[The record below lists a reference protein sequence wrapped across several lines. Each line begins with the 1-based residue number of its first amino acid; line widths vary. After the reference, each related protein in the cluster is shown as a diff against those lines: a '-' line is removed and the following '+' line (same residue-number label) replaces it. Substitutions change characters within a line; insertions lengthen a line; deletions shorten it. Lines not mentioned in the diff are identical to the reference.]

1 MLKRMRPGMSTVLN
15 PAPAGAIPF
24 ALSGLTRDR
33 WRHRKATMKPRTLAL
48 ILATCTLA
56 VAGGWWAA
64 GLEARALTD
73 GRMLL
78 LDGKNAE
85 ALVLAQK
92 IASDHDRSATA
103 FAFLAQAELANGHL
117 EAAELAVKKAG
128 VLATGDQQAV
138 LQEVRRQLTAAK
150 QAHAEAAAALEKRCE
165 ELLTEVQNDRIDPVF
180 EEIARLAVGNPRH
193 LGCQR
198 LLGQT
203 HWKRHNLKLA
213 AEAFE
218 KAILLAE
225 GETRTKI
232 VDQLKDLTAIISY
245 LDRMHDLV
253 DKDDFDAVLTEA
265 GKAEDEQVYDYEI
278 YLMAGSA
285 QLSQGKLPEAKAT
298 FTKARAIAPLS
309 GFQAAD
315 DFLKRTETAIVAKAR
330 AELDAANQKK
340 FRIALADEDPTQA
353 AQVLA
358 SEYRRPD
365 FGIANKPFP
374 PALFI
379 QAAQKCIMAAENGES
394 PDPLLYLP
402 AGAILKMG
410 MATYPDGAE
419 GEQLAVLASSISNKV
434 LLAVLKHQS
443 ELKLRNDAFREWL
456 VLGKPTTDSRRSALF
471 YPKFIDVCTKWN
483 EPSHSQDIYVQ
494 LVERECLRHTEE
506 QRGAQV
512 GLHIKVAL
520 SPNLNPPHFDEAAAK
535 KAVKEMLTGGNNA
548 YVFAWMASHPSV
560 TAATKEHLGCVASS
574 GKGTCLLCKGSGLGA
589 PRRKDCDAGCD
600 KGKFYGRED
609 RVTQAFVGANT
620 EYSSISSRYKWEREM
635 DELRVSKAGVWKE
648 VDRQGNYVR
657 GITNDIRLD
666 DTVRYVRFVS
676 RTCED
681 CKGRGYFEYSTDCT
695 KCKGAKTQPIL
706 VLTPQ

>member
-1 MLKRMRPGMSTVLN
+1 
-15 PAPAGAIPF
+15 
-24 ALSGLTRDR
+24 
-33 WRHRKATMKPRTLAL
+33 MKPSTLASL
-48 ILATCTLA
+48 LAVCTLA
-56 VAGGWWAA
+56 VAGAWWAA

-85 ALVLAQK
+85 ALALAQK

-128 VLATGDQQAV
+128 LLATGDQQAV
-138 LQEVRRQLTAAK
+138 LQEVRRQLTAAQ

-180 EEIARLAVGNPRH
+180 EEIARLAAGNPRH

-232 VDQLKDLTAIISY
+232 VEQLKDLTAIISY
-245 LDRMHDLV
+245 LDRMRDLV

-315 DFLKRTETAIVAKAR
+315 DFLKRTETAIVTKAR

-353 AQVLA
+353 ARVLA

-365 FGIANKPFP
+365 IGIRNKPFP

-379 QAAQKCIMAAENGES
+379 QAAQRCVTAAEAGDS
-394 PDPLLYLP
+394 PDSRLYLA

-419 GEQLAVLASSISNKV
+419 GEQLAVLASSISKKV
-434 LLAVLKHQS
+434 SKAADTYESNLRD
-443 ELKLRNDAFREWL
+443 RNDAFRKWL
-456 VLGKPTTDSRRSALF
+456 LLSNSNTRSSNSLITNLF
-471 YPKFIDVCTKWN
+471 FDNCAKWATL
-483 EPSHSQDIYVQ
+483 SHSQDAYVH
-494 LVERECLRHTEE
+494 LFEGECLQLSEALEGVR
-506 QRGAQV
+506 V
-512 GLHIKVAL
+512 GLQIQLAL
-520 SPNLNPPHFDEAAAK
+520 SPDLNPPHFDEVDAK
-535 KAVKEMLTGGNNA
+535 KAYKKMLTEGDNA
-548 YVFAWMASHPSV
+548 YVFAWMAGHPSV
-560 TAATKEHLGCVASS
+560 TAAMKEHLGCVASV
-574 GKGTCLLCKGSGLGA
+574 GKGTCLLCKGSGLGE
-589 PRRKDCDAGCD
+589 PRRKDCGAGCD

-620 EYSSISSRYKWEREM
+620 EYSPIWSRSKWEREM

-648 VDRQGNYVR
+648 VDRQGNYIR

-695 KCKGAKTQPIL
+695 KCNGAKTQPIL